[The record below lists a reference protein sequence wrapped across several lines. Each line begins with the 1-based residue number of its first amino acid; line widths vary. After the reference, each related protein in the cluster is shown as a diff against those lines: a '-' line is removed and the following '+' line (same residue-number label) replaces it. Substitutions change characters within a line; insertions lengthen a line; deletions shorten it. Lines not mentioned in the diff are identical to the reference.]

1 MTLSPMYPHSDNPV
15 TPVVTRAPNVGAA
28 AEVASV
34 LRKRIHAGEWEPGEA
49 LDSEPVL
56 AAELG
61 VSRNTL
67 RSALQELA
75 APGLVLRRRYAGTCV
90 TDVQAVM
97 ASNLSELTSMT
108 QTIAAAGMDPT
119 IRYTE
124 KRLRAAT
131 ETEIKLLRLEDNEP
145 VIETRRE
152 VEANKAMVSV
162 SFEAIRAGIFP
173 PEFDVQSIHGSIF
186 ALCDLVGHSI
196 KYASTDLHAV
206 VGSDFGMQHEARD
219 DSFLGLYQLHFDRD
233 HLPILFAKTYFR
245 EGRFQFSMM
254 RVRS

>member
-1 MTLSPMYPHSDNPV
+1 MTLSPIYPHSDNPV

-34 LRKRIHAGEWEPGEA
+34 LRKRIHSGEWEPGEA

-75 APGLVLRRRYAGTCV
+75 AQGLVIRRRGSGTFV

-108 QTIAAAGMDPT
+108 QTIASAGIDIP
-119 IRYTE
+119 
-124 KRLRAAT
+124 K
-131 ETEIKLLRLEDNEP
+131 N
-145 VIETRRE
+145 
-152 VEANKAMVSV
+152 VSV
-162 SFEAIRAGIFP
+162 RQP
-173 PEFDVQSIHGSIF
+173 KQ
-186 ALCDLVGHSI
+186 
-196 KYASTDLHAV
+196 K
-206 VGSDFGMQHEARD
+206 
-219 DSFLGLYQLHFDRD
+219 
-233 HLPILFAKTYFR
+233 
-245 EGRFQFSMM
+245 
-254 RVRS
+254 